1 MKSLLIFLINLIYS
15 NGVRPLNSSASNGGN
30 PKVRNH
36 REGLLL
42 VESGYNRFHIFLRH
56 YQDTMLNG
64 F

>member
-36 REGLLL
+36 GEGLLL
-42 VESGYNRFHIFLRH
+42 VESGYNCFHI
-56 YQDTMLNG
+56 Y
-64 F
+64 